1 MWAIETSIAANS
13 RRVRL
18 MMKSRLRRSQRQ
30 RRARLPLGACLAA
43 LIWLAGF
50 GAPAAGTVAPDLA
63 LAHIPQI
70 LARIPQMSWQPP
82 QAIRAFGLPMTWRGM
97 RSGLALPQAARALA
111 EHTGVLRQVWAMP
124 RRVVLA
130 GSHGD
135 THWVAEL
142 VATGRGSAGVVS
154 SMPIDV
160 PGLQRAVDARD
171 ALRMEWM
178 PPQAHLRSSHA
189 SGEPGRRVRQQVYAA
204 PWPPAE
210 LRVQVAERLRARG
223 WLRAAAGNI
232 PKAAQSEV
240 VRAWRK
246 SGQRLLL
253 TFVPLAGGS
262 AVYVRLDT
270 DPEGS

>member
-1 MWAIETSIAANS
+1 MPWAGVPGLRQVQG
-13 RRVRL
+13 RRP
-18 MMKSRLRRSQRQ
+18 
-30 RRARLPLGACLAA
+30 ARLLPRACVAVSA
-43 LIWLAGF
+43 WLAGF

-63 LAHIPQI
+63 LLHIP
-70 LARIPQMSWQPP
+70 RMSWQPR
-82 QAIRAFGLPMTWRGM
+82 QAVRAFGLPLTWRGM
-97 RSGLALPQAARALA
+97 RSSLALPQAARALA

-142 VATGRGSAGVVS
+142 VADGRGSAGIVS
-154 SMPIDV
+154 SLPVDAA
-160 PGLQRAVDARD
+160 GLRRAVQARG

-178 PPQAHLRSSHA
+178 PPQAYLRASHA
-189 SGEPGRRVRQQVYAA
+189 SEEPGRRVRQQVYAA

-210 LRVQVAERLRARG
+210 LRAQVEERLRARG
-223 WLRAAAGNI
+223 WLGAAPGDI
-232 PKAAQSEV
+232 PQAARSEV

-246 SGQRLLL
+246 GGHSLLL

-270 DPEGS
+270 DPEDS

>member
-1 MWAIETSIAANS
+1 MWTIDASTAAAS
-13 RRVRL
+13 
-18 MMKSRLRRSQRQ
+18 LRE
-30 RRARLPLGACLAA
+30 RRARLPLGACLAV

-50 GAPAAGTVAPDLA
+50 GAPAAGTLAPDLA
-63 LAHIPQI
+63 LAHMPRI
-70 LARIPQMSWQPP
+70 LARIPQMSWEPP
-82 QAIRAFGLPMTWRGM
+82 QAIRAFGLPVTWRGM

-130 GSHGD
+130 GSQGD

-142 VATGRGSAGVVS
+142 VAEGRGSAGVVS
-154 SMPIDV
+154 SMPIDP
-160 PGLQRAVDARD
+160 PGLRRAVDARD
-171 ALRMEWM
+171 ALRMDWM
-178 PPQAHLRSSHA
+178 PPQAYLRASHA
-189 SGEPGRRVRQQVYAA
+189 SDEPGRRVRQQVYAA

-210 LRVQVAERLRARG
+210 LRTQVEARLRARG
-223 WLRAAAGNI
+223 WLRAATGDI

-246 SGQRLLL
+246 NGRSLLL

-270 DPEGS
+270 DPEDS